1 MSIHNM
7 NKYFPCVK
15 NIKFWPNHMLK
26 TVFDMYEK
34 ASAKGDYLIF
44 GFMSRL
50 SVEVTNNKTIY
61 CA

>member
-1 MSIHNM
+1 M
-7 NKYFPCVK
+7 NKYCPCLK
-15 NIKFWPNHMLK
+15 SIIFWPNHMLK
-26 TVFDMYEK
+26 VVFDMYEK
-34 ASAKGDYLIF
+34 ASAKDDCLIF